1 MQPVSAVNETNY
13 HLLGNQLKGESHASR
28 MRRVNAMQRGVTDP
42 TLQPLGSVSKM
53 GFTATQ
59 ALASPVLMAALAG
72 AVVGALNTKPTGK
85 PGSIKDGKEGA
96 KRAALYGA
104 GTVGLSY
111 LLMGGT
117 GHMTGKGFFDF
128 LSTDVLSSGPTE
140 EIVASLLAIGAGA
153 AVAYFTHGIG
163 RSARH
168 NLKLS

>member
-1 MQPVSAVNETNY
+1 MQPVSAVNEANY
-13 HLLGNQLKGESHASR
+13 HLLGNQLKGESHSSR

-59 ALASPVLMAALAG
+59 ALASPVLMAAVAGVLVGAANSKPTGSKKSIKDGKVGAKQAAFVGAG
-72 AVVGALNTKPTGK
+72 AVVGT
-85 PGSIKDGKEGA
+85 
-96 KRAALYGA
+96 
-104 GTVGLSY
+104 Y
-111 LLMGGT
+111 LLT
-117 GHMTGKGFFDF
+117 GVAGEASGKGFFDF
-128 LSTDVLSSGPTE
+128 ISTDMFSSGPTE
-140 EIVASLLAIGAGA
+140 EILASLVAIGAGA

>member
-1 MQPVSAVNETNY
+1 MQPVSAVNEANY

-53 GFTATQ
+53 GFTISQ
-59 ALASPVLMAALAG
+59 AIYSPLFVAAVAGALVGAANSKPTGSQKSIKDGKVGAKQAAIVGAG
-72 AVVGALNTKPTGK
+72 AVVGT
-85 PGSIKDGKEGA
+85 
-96 KRAALYGA
+96 
-104 GTVGLSY
+104 Y
-111 LLMGGT
+111 LLT
-117 GHMTGKGFFDF
+117 GVAGEAFGKGFFDF
-128 LSTDVLSSGPTE
+128 LSTDMFSSGPTE
-140 EIVASLLAIGAGA
+140 EILASLVAIGAGA

>member
-1 MQPVSAVNETNY
+1 MQPVSAVNEANY

-53 GFTATQ
+53 GFTVAQGLTSPIL
-59 ALASPVLMAALAG
+59 LAGLAG
-72 AVVGALNTKPTGK
+72 AVVGAMNTKPTGR

-96 KRAALYGA
+96 RRAAVYGA
-104 GTVGLSY
+104 GAVGLSY
-111 LLMGGT
+111 LVTGGLAT
-117 GHMTGKGFFDF
+117 ASGKDFFDF
-128 LSTDVLSSGPTE
+128 LSTGISSGSSD
-140 EIVASLLAIGAGA
+140 EIVAALLAIGAGA